1 MIGKLT
7 NLIHRARA
15 IRPVA
20 ALAVAGFAAILVTGC
35 SQENK
40 IARHTTRADAFFAE
54 GDYDKARI
62 EYLNI
67 VQLDPR
73 NTHAIAQLGNI
84 FFENGVVLQ
93 AGAALAQARNL
104 GATDP
109 RISARLGV
117 LLAASRRPDASPEQ
131 NELRLKEARESAL
144 KALEA
149 DPKQEE
155 AILLLADLANDE
167 LSSAELKEMLG
178 RLRTQHGNV
187 PVYDTAEA
195 VVALKSRD
203 LEGALARVRKAV
215 DADPG
220 SAAAHYVLAG
230 ILLAQTNQVAGEA
243 AFARA
248 AELSPARSTRQIQY
262 VNFLLQRGATNEAR
276 AHLDQVIKRAPDFV
290 PGRLRKAQ
298 LAFAERDHA
307 GVGAELNA
315 VLTRDPNNIDA
326 RLLET
331 QLHLD
336 KREPAKAQPIMEQLL
351 KQFPDSPQLQ
361 YQAAQVSLANQN
373 PAQAQLRLDRAYEL
387 SPNSPEIVLQRGQ
400 LYLARGQAA
409 EVISSM
415 QRLLSTNATVR
426 PAYRLL
432 GEALAVNGEVDRAL
446 AVFRDYERRFTDDPA
461 GPQAVGN
468 LLMRKQDAAGAR
480 AAFERAQ
487 AKRGDYLPALEQL
500 IRLDLI
506 EKKPDAAVARA
517 QAYVDQHPTSADAR
531 ILLAQ
536 ALLEVERRPAAEQE
550 LERAIELDPAKQAPY
565 LLLAKIYND
574 TDRRAGALA
583 QLNALIEQQPGHPRA
598 LMQLGMLYTE
608 MGDAQKA
615 AESYEPLV
623 KSDNQF
629 TPLALNNL
637 AYLYSEKLNNLD
649 RAYELAR
656 RSRQLLP
663 DDASIA
669 DTLGWILYHRGEYAQ
684 ALVHLQESAAK
695 LAQIG
700 EVHYHLGMAHYA
712 LANEAPARAAFQLAL
727 NLEPQ
732 AAWNHEIR
740 DRLEVLDAEVTP
752 ASAETLRKLRELVI
766 ERKND
771 VLLLS
776 RLARALE
783 SAGQLEES
791 LASYKRAAAVS
802 PDTAMPLIGQARVTA
817 AKGEIQ
823 EALSLA
829 RRTRDL
835 VKGDPAALYELGRIG
850 FLAGDHAWSYA
861 LLQEAAA
868 GLGSSPQVQFAFAQT
883 AIAMGRLEVARGALE
898 KSDGT
903 ANAARAALQLRLIPP
918 ATAGSLAAPPAEI
931 VRQLTAVPPGELLAD
946 YLKARQQALDG
957 QPAGAVKALEQLLE
971 TYPQFTPAK
980 RSLASLLAQDSATAA
995 EAEKWARQVRQVQSN
1010 DAEMA
1015 RVLGVAA
1022 LARKD
1027 HRYAADMLQEAA
1039 RSLTNDGELFLLL
1052 GQARAQNQQPAEAR
1066 QALNRALALPL
1077 TAPQKQQAEALLRQL
1092 P

>member
-1 MIGKLT
+1 M
-7 NLIHRARA
+7 NLIHRTRA
-15 IRPVA
+15 VRPVA
-20 ALAVAGFAAILVTGC
+20 ALAFLGFAAVLVTGC

-73 NTHAIAQLGNI
+73 NAHAIAQLGNI

-93 AGAALAQARNL
+93 AGAALEQARNL

-117 LLAASRRPDASPEQ
+117 LLAASRRLDA
-131 NELRLKEARESAL
+131 ARDSAL

-149 DPKQEE
+149 DPKLEE

-167 LSSAELKEMLG
+167 VSRAEFKELLG
-178 RLRTQHGNV
+178 RLRTQNGDL

-203 LEGALARVRKAV
+203 LEGALALVHKAAE
-215 DADPG
+215 ADPN
-220 SAAAHYVLAG
+220 SAAAQYVLAG

-262 VNFLLQRGATNEAR
+262 VNFLIQRGATNEAR
-276 AHLDQVIKRAPDFV
+276 AHLDQVITRAPDFA

-298 LAFAERDHA
+298 LVFADRDHA
-307 GVGAELNA
+307 AVGTELNA
-315 VLTRDPNNIDA
+315 VLTRDPNNVDA
-326 RLLET
+326 RVLEA
-331 QLHLD
+331 QLHLA
-336 KREPAKAQPIMEQLL
+336 KREPAKAQPIMEQLI
-351 KQFPDSPQLQ
+351 KQFPDSTQLQ
-361 YQAAQVSLANQN
+361 YQAALVSIANQN
-373 PAQAQLRLDRAYEL
+373 PAEAQLRLDRAYEL
-387 SPNSPEIVLQRGQ
+387 NPNAAEIVLLRGR

-409 EVISSM
+409 EVINST
-415 QRLLSTNATVR
+415 QRLIATNANIR
-426 PAYRLL
+426 PAYQLL

-446 AVFRDYERRFTDDPA
+446 SVFRDYERRFTDDPA
-461 GPQAVGN
+461 GPLAVGN

-480 AAFERAQ
+480 TAFERAQ
-487 AKRGDYLPALEQL
+487 AKQADYLPALEQL
-500 IRLDLI
+500 TRLDLV
-506 EKKPDAAVARA
+506 EKKAEAAVTRT
-517 QAYVDQHPTSADAR
+517 QVYVNQHPTSAQAR

-536 ALLEVERRPAAEQE
+536 ALLAADRRPAAEQE
-550 LERAIELDPAKQAPY
+550 LERAIELDPKEQAAY
-565 LLLAKIYND
+565 LLLAQLYNES
-574 TDRRAGALA
+574 DRRADALV
-583 QLNALIEQQPGHPRA
+583 QLNALLEKQPGDKRA
-598 LMQLGMLYTE
+598 LMLLGMLHTE
-608 MGDAQKA
+608 MGEAQKA
-615 AESYEPLV
+615 ADSYEALIKVDDAFSP
-623 KSDNQF
+623 
-629 TPLALNNL
+629 ALNNL

-656 RSRQLLP
+656 RSRELLP
-663 DDASIA
+663 DDPRIA
-669 DTLGWILYHRGEYAQ
+669 DTLGWILYHRGEYAP

-695 LAQIG
+695 LGQIA
-700 EVHYHLGMAHYA
+700 EVQYHLGMAHYA
-712 LANEAPARAAFQLAL
+712 LANEAPARAAFRLAL

-732 AAWNHEIR
+732 AAWNQEIR

-776 RLARALE
+776 RLARGLE

-791 LASYKRAAAVS
+791 LATYKRAVAVS
-802 PDTAMPLIGQARVTA
+802 PNAVVPLIGQARVTV
-817 AKGEIQ
+817 AKGEVQ

-850 FLAGDHAWSYA
+850 FLADDHVWSYA
-861 LLQEAAA
+861 LLQEAAT
-868 GLGSSPQVQFAFAQT
+868 GLGNSPQVQFAFAQT
-883 AIAMGRLEVARGALE
+883 AIAMGRLEVARAALE
-898 KSDGT
+898 KSTGT
-903 ANAARAALQLRLIPP
+903 ANAARAALQLNLISP

-931 VRQLTAVPPGELLAD
+931 VRQLTAAPPGELLAD

-957 QPAGAVKALEQLLE
+957 QPAGAAKALEQLLE

-980 RSLASLLAQDSATAA
+980 RSLATLLAKDPATAA
-995 EAEKWARQVRQVQSN
+995 EAEKWARQVREVQAN

-1027 HRYAADMLQEAA
+1027 QRYAADMLQEAA

-1066 QALNRALALPL
+1066 QALNRALALSL
-1077 TAPQKQQAEALLRQL
+1077 TAPQKQQAEVLLRQL